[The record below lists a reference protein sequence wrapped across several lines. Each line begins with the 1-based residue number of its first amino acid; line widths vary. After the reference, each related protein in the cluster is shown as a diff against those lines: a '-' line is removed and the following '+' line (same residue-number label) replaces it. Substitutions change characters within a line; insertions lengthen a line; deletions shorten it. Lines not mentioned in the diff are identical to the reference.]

1 MKKSFALLKL
11 FLGVALVGGV
21 SATVLPSVE
30 AKEPVKLI
38 YDTDMGNDIDDVFA
52 LAMIHN
58 LEKRGEIEFLALTIT
73 KDNKYAAP
81 YCQLVNTFY
90 GNPNV
95 PIGAVK
101 DSGVE
106 AFDGK
111 FTRSALEAKTEDG
124 SPMFPFFNLA
134 EDKTEYYDSVK
145 LLRKTLASQPDG
157 SVVVA
162 QVGASTNLVR
172 LLDTKGDEFSPL
184 NGRELAIKKI
194 KYVSTMAGAF
204 TNEMAGHSE
213 DFINQ
218 MKNHREY
225 NIIIDLPAAQRF
237 FAEWPTPIVASGFEV
252 GLQIKMTPATMK
264 NDYEYVPNHP
274 LKKAYVDYR
283 GLDNEQCTW
292 DLTSILYAARP
303 DRGYFGVSE
312 PGVVTV
318 DEKGLTRLTPK
329 ADGNV
334 RILTL
339 SPEQKVRVQTTF
351 EWLCSEKL

>member
-1 MKKSFALLKL
+1 MKKSFAFLKL
-11 FLGVALVGGV
+11 CLGVALVGGV
-21 SATVLPSVE
+21 SATVAPSVE

-81 YCQLVNTFY
+81 YCQMLNAFY

-106 AFDGK
+106 TFDGK
-111 FTRSALEAKTEDG
+111 FTRSALEAKTENG
-124 SPMFPFFNLA
+124 EPMFPFFNLA

-145 LLRKTLASQPDG
+145 LLRKTLAAQPDG
-157 SVVVA
+157 SVVIA
-162 QVGASTNLVR
+162 QVGASTNLAR

-184 NGRELAIKKI
+184 DGRELAIKKV
-194 KYVSTMAGAF
+194 KFVSTMAGAF
-204 TNEMAGHSE
+204 TNELAGSSE
-213 DFINQ
+213 DFVNQ
-218 MKNHREY
+218 MNNHREY
-225 NIIIDLPAAQRF
+225 NVIIDIPAAQRF
-237 FAEWPTPIVASGFEV
+237 FSEWPTPIVVSGFEV
-252 GLQIKMTPATMK
+252 GLQITMTPAMMK
-264 NDYEYVPNHP
+264 NDYEYVANHP
-274 LKKAYVDYR
+274 LKKAYIDYR

-303 DRGYFGVSE
+303 DRGYFGLSE
-312 PGVVTV
+312 PGVVSIA
-318 DEKGLTRLTPK
+318 DDGLSRLTPK
-329 ADGNV
+329 ADGNI

-339 SPEQKVRVQTTF
+339 SPEQKIRVQTTF

>member
-11 FLGVALVGGV
+11 FLGAALVGGV

-58 LEKRGEIEFLALTIT
+58 LEKRGEVEFLALTIT

-81 YCQLVNTFY
+81 YCQMVNAFY

-95 PIGAVK
+95 PIGAVDK
-101 DSGVE
+101 SGVTPQ
-106 AFDGK
+106 DGK
-111 FTRSALEAKTEDG
+111 FLRQALEAKTEDG
-124 SPMFPFFNLA
+124 APMFPFFNLA
-134 EDKTEYYDSVK
+134 EDKTEYFDSVK
-145 LLRKTLASQPDG
+145 LLRKTLAAQPDG
-157 SVVVA
+157 SVVIA
-162 QVGASTNLVR
+162 QVGASTNLAR
-172 LLDTKGDEFSPL
+172 LLDTEGDEFSPL
-184 NGRELAIKKI
+184 NGRELAIKKV
-194 KYVSTMAGAF
+194 KFVSTMAGAF
-204 TNEMAGHSE
+204 TNEMGGHPQNFV
-213 DFINQ
+213 DQ
-218 MKNHREY
+218 MQNHREY

-237 FAEWPTPIVASGFEV
+237 FAEWPTPIVASGFEI
-252 GLQIKMTPATMK
+252 GLQVPLTPATMK
-264 NDYEYVPNHP
+264 NDYEYVDYHP
-274 LKKAYVDYR
+274 LKKAYIDYR
-283 GLDNEQCTW
+283 GLDNSQCTW
-292 DLTSILYAARP
+292 DLTSILYAVRP

-312 PGVVTV
+312 PGVVSV

-339 SPEQKVRVQTTF
+339 SPEQKVRVQDSI
-351 EWLCSEKL
+351 EWLCSEKM

>member
-1 MKKSFALLKL
+1 MKL

-81 YCQLVNTFY
+81 YCQLLNTFY

-106 AFDGK
+106 TFDGK

-124 SPMFPFFNLA
+124 APMFPFFNLA

-145 LLRKTLASQPDG
+145 LLRKTLAAQPDG

-194 KYVSTMAGAF
+194 KYVSAMAGAF

-213 DFINQ
+213 DFVNQ

-225 NIIIDLPAAQRF
+225 NIMIDLPAAQRF
-237 FAEWPTPIVASGFEV
+237 FAEWPTPIVVSGFEV
-252 GLQIKMTPATMK
+252 GVQIKMTPAMLK

-274 LKKAYVDYR
+274 LKKAYIDYR

-312 PGVVTV
+312 PGVVSV
-318 DEKGLTRLTPK
+318 DKEGHTRLTPK

-334 RILTL
+334 RVLTL